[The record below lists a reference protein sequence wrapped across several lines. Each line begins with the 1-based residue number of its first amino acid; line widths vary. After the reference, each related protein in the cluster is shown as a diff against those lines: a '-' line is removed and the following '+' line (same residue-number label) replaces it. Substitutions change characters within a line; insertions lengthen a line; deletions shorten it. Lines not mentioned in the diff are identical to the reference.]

1 MNNYLKQKTIS
12 SNKNHKLNDLIKKNP
27 EIDTLMRN
35 PQNIIHMNFSDLKKI
50 IKSN

>member
-1 MNNYLKQKTIS
+1 MNNYLKQKRTS
-12 SNKNHKLNDLIKKNP
+12 SNKNHKLNDLIKQNP

-35 PQNIIHMNFSDLKKI
+35 PENIIHMNFSDLKKI